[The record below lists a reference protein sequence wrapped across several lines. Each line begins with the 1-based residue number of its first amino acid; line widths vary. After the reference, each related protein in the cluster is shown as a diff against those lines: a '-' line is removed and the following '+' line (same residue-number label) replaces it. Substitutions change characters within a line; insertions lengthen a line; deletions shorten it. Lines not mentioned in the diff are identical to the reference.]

1 MNISQTEYSMHYS
14 SVDDA
19 IQLLST
25 WESGALMAKVDLKSA
40 FAWSLFGMKT
50 GSSSE
55 SIGEITITLILAS
68 HLAVDLP
75 HFCLINLPLPFIGS

>member
-1 MNISQTEYSMHYS
+1 MHYS

-40 FAWSLFGMKT
+40 FCMVPVRHEDWELR
-50 GSSSE
+50 SE